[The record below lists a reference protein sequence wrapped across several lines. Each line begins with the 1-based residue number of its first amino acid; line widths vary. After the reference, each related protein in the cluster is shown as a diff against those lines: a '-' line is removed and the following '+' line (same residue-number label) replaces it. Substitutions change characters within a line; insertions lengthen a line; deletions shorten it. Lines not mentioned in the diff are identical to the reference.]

1 MQLGG
6 IEREH
11 TRSSHQVTNCM
22 HEHTSY
28 QKTGAA
34 HAAASGMTEKLEQNR
49 QEQLEMQAS
58 PLNWLEK
65 LFQKGRQLGRQ
76 IWGSSDAAGKAE
88 NAALTEGS
96 REVAQTGV
104 VASAVTNGRVTAE
117 QQSSMSN
124 YFHTLE
130 PAAVPATP
138 FQKIRSKIREAASQL
153 ADHLPGRF
161 FGSQGKNF
169 LQTKQ
174 EQTKEDLSRRSRYKK
189 EDKEIECILTDDS
202 YLLDSYDRKGEYR
215 QLTTKK

>member
-65 LFQKGRQLGRQ
+65 LFQKLDSCGKSGLFSSQ
-76 IWGSSDAAGKAE
+76 IIAADTGMKCTLR
-88 NAALTEGS
+88 NTQ
-96 REVAQTGV
+96 RKNPYQTG
-104 VASAVTNGRVTAE
+104 G
-117 QQSSMSN
+117 
-124 YFHTLE
+124 L
-130 PAAVPATP
+130 
-138 FQKIRSKIREAASQL
+138 
-153 ADHLPGRF
+153 
-161 FGSQGKNF
+161 
-169 LQTKQ
+169 
-174 EQTKEDLSRRSRYKK
+174 
-189 EDKEIECILTDDS
+189 
-202 YLLDSYDRKGEYR
+202 
-215 QLTTKK
+215 

>member
-11 TRSSHQVTNCM
+11 THSSHQVTNCM

-76 IWGSSDAAGKAE
+76 IWGSSD
-88 NAALTEGS
+88 
-96 REVAQTGV
+96 VA
-104 VASAVTNGRVTAE
+104 VTAE

-124 YFHTLE
+124 YFHPLE
-130 PAAVPATP
+130 PANVPATP
-138 FQKIRSKIREAASQL
+138 FQKIRNKIREAASQL

-189 EDKEIECILTDDS
+189 EDKEIECILMDDS

>member
-11 TRSSHQVTNCM
+11 THSSHQVTNCM
-22 HEHTSY
+22 YEHTNY

-65 LFQKGRQLGRQ
+65 LFQKGWQLGRQ
-76 IWGSSDAAGKAE
+76 IWGSSDVAGKAE

-96 REVAQTGV
+96 REAAQTGV

-138 FQKIRSKIREAASQL
+138 FQKIRNKIREAASQL
-153 ADHLPGRF
+153 ASRSPRQVFRF
-161 FGSQGKNF
+161 SGEKLFTDKAGADKRGF
-169 LQTKQ
+169 KQ
-174 EQTKEDLSRRSRYKK
+174 AQPV
-189 EDKEIECILTDDS
+189 
-202 YLLDSYDRKGEYR
+202 
-215 QLTTKK
+215 

>member
-1 MQLGG
+1 
-6 IEREH
+6 
-11 TRSSHQVTNCM
+11 
-22 HEHTSY
+22 
-28 QKTGAA
+28 
-34 HAAASGMTEKLEQNR
+34 
-49 QEQLEMQAS
+49 
-58 PLNWLEK
+58 
-65 LFQKGRQLGRQ
+65 
-76 IWGSSDAAGKAE
+76 
-88 NAALTEGS
+88 
-96 REVAQTGV
+96 
-104 VASAVTNGRVTAE
+104 
-117 QQSSMSN
+117 MSN

-138 FQKIRSKIREAASQL
+138 FQKIRNKIREAASQL

>member
-11 TRSSHQVTNCM
+11 THSSHQVTNCI

-28 QKTGAA
+28 QKTGTA
-34 HAAASGMTEKLEQNR
+34 HAAVSGMTEKLEQNR

-76 IWGSSDAAGKAE
+76 IWGSSDVTGKAE
-88 NAALTEGS
+88 NAALTGGS
-96 REVAQTGV
+96 REAAQAGQ
-104 VASAVTNGRVTAE
+104 VASTVTNGRVTAE

-124 YFHTLE
+124 YFHPLE
-130 PAAVPATP
+130 PVNVSATP
-138 FQKIRSKIREAASQL
+138 FQKIRNKIREAASQL

-189 EDKEIECILTDDS
+189 ADKEIECILTDDS

>member
-11 TRSSHQVTNCM
+11 TYSSHQVTNCM

-88 NAALTEGS
+88 NALTEGS

-130 PAAVPATP
+130 PATVPATP
-138 FQKIRSKIREAASQL
+138 FQKIRNKIREAASQL

>member
-11 TRSSHQVTNCM
+11 THSSHQVTNCM
-22 HEHTSY
+22 HEHTNY

-76 IWGSSDAAGKAE
+76 IWGSSDVAGKAE

-96 REVAQTGV
+96 REAAQTGV
-104 VASAVTNGRVTAE
+104 VASADAATYYYFLRTGTLAGTQYLERGR
-117 QQSSMSN
+117 SGKN
-124 YFHTLE
+124 YSH
-130 PAAVPATP
+130 
-138 FQKIRSKIREAASQL
+138 
-153 ADHLPGRF
+153 
-161 FGSQGKNF
+161 GSQR
-169 LQTKQ
+169 T
-174 EQTKEDLSRRSRYKK
+174 
-189 EDKEIECILTDDS
+189 
-202 YLLDSYDRKGEYR
+202 
-215 QLTTKK
+215 

>member
-1 MQLGG
+1 
-6 IEREH
+6 
-11 TRSSHQVTNCM
+11 M

-65 LFQKGRQLGRQ
+65 LFQKGRQLGKQ

-104 VASAVTNGRVTAE
+104 VASAVTSRVTAE

-161 FGSQGKNF
+161 FGSQGKTF
-169 LQTKQ
+169 YRQA